1 MSVCR
6 YTGNMPIS
14 IRIKLLNRK
23 CVPILVNGLCAGV
36 CTQDKKRLSV
46 INRNAYRFIFQ
57 VGLYSTVSEVMF
69 YCDVLSFDLLYDKAY
84 LFARKKIINKSDFC
98 LRSNHKDL
106 VLSLKG
112 SYDINSN

>member
-23 CVPILVNGLCAGV
+23 CVPILVYGLCAGV

-57 VGLYSTVSEVMF
+57 VGLYSTVSEVQCFIAMYRHLICYMIKLIYF
-69 YCDVLSFDLLYDKAY
+69 HVKR
-84 LFARKKIINKSDFC
+84 LFTNLMS
-98 LRSNHKDL
+98 
-106 VLSLKG
+106 V
-112 SYDINSN
+112 